1 MHGAWKKSI
10 PQKHHAPCSLQNIS
24 TMKKRSTSTTIFAPL
39 GGDAKGR
46 GGKNLLLIF
55 TFTFF
60 LLPFAFSQS
69 YPTWISNGHFP
80 DASASSATAI
90 DVDPSG
96 NVLMAGRSGY
106 NFVIKLDTGGDVI
119 WLQTYNSGD
128 TICERPNTLC
138 TDNQGNA
145 YITFM
150 KHTPGGGYWSI
161 AVQKYDAGSG
171 TILWASELADAQ
183 FNGFEWQVKP
193 TYMTID
199 NNHLYVAGTKF
210 DPVNGDREMLA
221 MKLDFNGNI
230 IWAATHAGSGNSNS
244 KSIAVDANG
253 NVYIA
258 GDAWNASIDYC
269 VVKFDPNGNLVWD
282 AFLDGDIYHNTDIAE
297 AVLVDDAGNVYI
309 TGYNQV
315 SSNQKDIVTA
325 KYNQSGEF
333 QWKQSYGNP
342 GYVDN
347 NGYYLEMT
355 DEGDLLVGGY
365 SAYENPYPGSGKDYI
380 LLKYT
385 ASGTLV
391 WEARYDYQDYLND
404 HPFDFAMDAEGNV
417 YICGITMKKC
427 FVHTFITAIKVE
439 AQGNIEWVVR
449 VPNLYGIPWEIAVID
464 EDEFVIA
471 AGSFDTIQVEDATA
485 IHYQTGTPPVYEADM
500 LDVYF
505 ESQIAPPVIDYDNQD
520 VVVTVHDTANIEYLT
535 PYITI
540 SDHACMYPDDE
551 VVTSFIEPIWY
562 NITSFDD
569 QIEKWWIV
577 RVEGGYVGLDEYG
590 VDDFQIYPNPTDSK
604 FKVQSVKFQVEEAT
618 IEMYDLNGRK
628 LFEKKFLAGTETVEV
643 DISHLPSGVY
653 GCKVST
659 ENKRVT
665 KKLIIK

>member
-1 MHGAWKKSI
+1 
-10 PQKHHAPCSLQNIS
+10 
-24 TMKKRSTSTTIFAPL
+24 MKK
-39 GGDAKGR
+39 
-46 GGKNLLLIF
+46 LLLL
-55 TFTFF
+55 T
-60 LLPFAFSQS
+60 FAFAFFTSSLSVDRQAFAQS

-80 DASASSATAI
+80 DASSSSATAI

-96 NVLMAGRSGY
+96 NVLMAGSSGY
-106 NFVIKLDTGGDVI
+106 NFVIKLNTGGDVL
-119 WLQTYNSGD
+119 WSQTYDSGD
-128 TICERPNTLC
+128 TICETPNTLC
-138 TDNQGNA
+138 VDNQGNA

-161 AVQKYDAGSG
+161 EVQKYDAGSG

-210 DPVNGDREMLA
+210 DPVAGDREMLA

-230 IWAATHAGSGNSNS
+230 IWTATHAGSGNSNA
-244 KSIAVDANG
+244 KSITVDASG

-282 AFLDGDIYHNTDIAE
+282 AFLDGDIYHSTDIAE

-315 SSNQKDIVTA
+315 SSHQTDIVTA
-325 KYNQSGEF
+325 KYNSGGVF

-365 SAYENPYPGSGKDYI
+365 SAYENPYPGTGKDYI

-385 ASGTLV
+385 PSGSLI
-391 WEARYDYQDYLND
+391 WEARFDYQNFLND
-404 HPFDFAMDAEGNV
+404 HPFDFEMGPAGNV
-417 YICGITMKKC
+417 YICGISMKRC
-427 FVHTFITAIKVE
+427 FIHKFITAVKVNP
-439 AQGNIEWVVR
+439 QGNIEWDVR
-449 VPNLYGIPWEIAVID
+449 VPNLYGTPWEIAVIA
-464 EDEFVIA
+464 ENEFVIA

-485 IHYQTGTPPVYEADM
+485 IHYETGTPPNYMADIM
-500 LDVYF
+500 DVYF
-505 ESQIAPPVIDYDNQD
+505 ESQVAPPFIDYANQR
-520 VVVTVHDTANIEYLT
+520 VTATVHDTANIEFLV
-535 PYITI
+535 PFITR
-540 SDHACMYPDDE
+540 SEHSCMYPEDE

-569 QIEKWWIV
+569 QIEKWWYVI
-577 RVEGGYVGLDEYG
+577 VEGGYVGVDEYNG
-590 VDDFQIYPNPTDSK
+590 GDFMMYPNPAVS
-604 FKVQSVKFQVEEAT
+604 VVSLQSAVFSQHSAV
-618 IEMYDLNGRK
+618 IEIYDLCGKK
-628 LFEKKFLAGTETVEV
+628 LLEDHIPARPAGGPVGTESMEIDV
-643 DISHLPSGVY
+643 SHINSGVY
-653 GCKVST
+653 CCRLST
-659 ENKRVT
+659 ENKSVT
-665 KKLIIK
+665 KKLIIQK